1 MGLPLDVFF
10 LCLRRHA
17 RFGIIYAV
25 RFRLAVIEKNLVERI
40 GEARER
46 GLPSLGLQLAFPNC
60 DAMPAH
66 LRQLLLHGFV
76 ALLVAAYFRNPIVLV
91 RLRRLIILA
100 VDVSVPKAAVHENAD
115 AVSAQHD
122 VGLAG
127 QPLVVEPI
135 AVAETPKEFAHN
147 QLGLRVFA
155 AIGRH

>member
-10 LCLRRHA
+10 LYLRRHA

-25 RFRLAVIEKNLVERI
+25 RLRLSVVEKNLVERI

-46 GLPSLGLQLAFPNC
+46 GLLPLGFQLAFPNR

-66 LRQLLLHGFV
+66 LSQLLLHGFV

-135 AVAETPKEFAHN
+135 AVAETPKEFAYN